1 MWLLLRRL
9 MFMFAT
15 AWLMER
21 AVARW
26 PRLEPVRRV
35 LGIRRLRSA

>member
-1 MWLLLRRL
+1 MVIRRL
-9 MFMFAT
+9 AIMFAT

-35 LGIRRLRSA
+35 LGVRRLRSA

>member
-1 MWLLLRRL
+1 MWMLAKR
-9 MFMFAT
+9 MAMMFAT

-26 PRLEPVRRV
+26 PRLAPVRRV
-35 LGIRRLRSA
+35 LGIRGLR